1 MIYVCVYMCTCIRVC
16 IYIYIAYKC
25 TRICIYKICL
35 LRVLDPPMVK
45 ERKVEQNT
53 YGKQLLLNITE
64 RAFNVL
70 GKCTYF

>member
-1 MIYVCVYMCTCIRVC
+1 MCVYVYVHTCVY

-25 TRICIYKICL
+25 THICIYKICL

-45 ERKVEQNT
+45 KRKVEQNT

-70 GKCTYF
+70 GKCKYF